1 MDQPTDQIAQRH
13 VVLAPR
19 DRAEAADRVVAR
31 HGWNARIEHTP
42 ELAMAE
48 LCIALGEARSRAAW
62 CQDRDGPVLVLLGA
76 QDMPGA
82 EGLLSAVQAYL
93 PEVRVCELVAG
104 RLRSLD
110 NPSGVIDTIPTPPGL
125 HTETVDADELSML
138 LDGDEEATT

>member
-31 HGWNARIEHTP
+31 HGWTARIEHTP

-48 LCIALGEARSRAAW
+48 LCLALSAARGQTSW
-62 CQDRDGPVLVLLGA
+62 CQDRDGPILVLLGA
-76 QDMPGA
+76 QEMPGA
-82 EGLLSAVQAYL
+82 DGLLSAVQTYL

-125 HTETVDADELSML
+125 HTETVDSDELSML
-138 LDGDEEATT
+138 LDGDEEPSS